1 MAAYSLL
8 NPYSIRAI
16 NMGLFAQLLLGA
28 TKITLE
34 RKNNVMKKGKML
46 REKFAIDVIN
56 SQYFRDSIL
65 L

>member
-34 RKNNVMKKGKML
+34 RKNNVMEKRKNVEGK
-46 REKFAIDVIN
+46 VCH
-56 SQYFRDSIL
+56 
-65 L
+65 